1 MLELLF
7 QALSGIFRESLS
19 LFLALAPYLLL
30 GFGIAGLLY
39 GFIPSESIY
48 HHLGGRGVL
57 PTLKAALFGIPL
69 PLCSC
74 GVIPVAASLRKEGA
88 SKPATLSFLVSTPT
102 TGVDSILATYS
113 LLGPLF
119 AIFRPLTALLGG
131 LFVGN
136 TARVFL
142 KEESSKPEIKHS
154 HKLSKLPLSIRL
166 RESIFYGFGT
176 LIEDVGRWI
185 LLGVVL
191 GGGISYFVPKEFI
204 GRYLGNP
211 GIAFLFMLIIAV
223 PLYVCATGSIP
234 IAASLIMKGMSP
246 GAALVFLI
254 AGPATNTVTITVVAK
269 TLGRRAVIIY
279 LSSIIG
285 FALLAGLGFN
295 YLFKCLGSPVN
306 LITGGGR
313 GLPIWLSG
321 GAGVILFGL
330 ILKELLFK
338 RREEMEGMKYIFKVP
353 DMSCKHC
360 QMTIENV
367 LSKLPGVERVRVNL
381 ETKEVAVDGEIR
393 EERIIEAI
401 ERAGYSPEPKGGID
415 GLKNTL

>member
-1 MLELLF
+1 MLELLS
-7 QALSGIFRESLS
+7 QALSGIFKESLS

-48 HHLGGRGVL
+48 RHLGGRGVF
-57 PTLKAALFGIPL
+57 PTLKASLFGAPL

-88 SKPATLSFLVSTPT
+88 SKAATLSFLVSTPT

-119 AIFRPLTALLGG
+119 AVFRPLAALLGG

-136 TARVFL
+136 TARLFLRKEGEKAKSEHSHRLSKPPLSKRL
-142 KEESSKPEIKHS
+142 KE
-154 HKLSKLPLSIRL
+154 SI
-166 RESIFYGFGT
+166 SYGFGT
-176 LIEDVGRWI
+176 LVEDVGKWI
-185 LLGVVL
+185 LLGVIL
-191 GGGISYFVPKEFI
+191 GGTISYFVPEEFI
-204 GRYLGNP
+204 GRYLSNP
-211 GIAFLFMLIIAV
+211 VIAFLFMLVIAI

-269 TLGRRAVIIY
+269 TLGKKATIIY
-279 LSSIIG
+279 LISIIG

-295 YLFKCLGSPVN
+295 YLFRYMGSPVS

-313 GLPIWLSG
+313 VLPIWLSR
-321 GAGVILFGL
+321 GAGVILLCL
-330 ILKELLFK
+330 ILKEIFLK
-338 RREEMEGMKYIFKVP
+338 RREEVKGMRYIVEVP

-360 QMTIENV
+360 QMTIENA
-367 LSKLPGVERVRVNL
+367 LSKLPGVEKVRVNL
-381 ETKEVAVDGEIR
+381 ETKEVAVDGEI
-393 EERIIEAI
+393 EEGRVIETI
-401 ERAGYSPEPKGGID
+401 KKAGYNPKIKED
-415 GLKNTL
+415 

>member
-57 PTLKAALFGIPL
+57 PTLKAALFGVPL

-88 SKPATLSFLVSTPT
+88 SKSATLSFLVSTPT

-119 AIFRPLTALLGG
+119 AIFRPLAALLGG

-136 TARVFL
+136 TARAFL
-142 KEESSKPEIKHS
+142 KEEGEPKAQHIHISR
-154 HKLSKLPLSIRL
+154 LPLSIRL
-166 RESIFYGFGT
+166 KESVLYGFGT
-176 LIEDVGRWI
+176 LIEDVGKWI

-191 GGGISYFVPKEFI
+191 GGAISYFVPKEFI

-211 GIAFLFMLIIAV
+211 WLAFLFMLIIAV

-269 TLGRRAVIIY
+269 TLGRKAVVIY
-279 LSSIIG
+279 LVSIIG

-295 YLFKCLGSPVN
+295 YLFKYLGSPVA

-330 ILKELLFK
+330 ILKELFYK
-338 RREEMEGMKYIFKVP
+338 RREEVEGMRYIFEVP

-360 QMTIENV
+360 QMTIENA
-367 LSKLPGVERVRVNL
+367 LSKLPGVKKVIVNL
-381 ETKEVAVDGEIR
+381 ETKEVAVDGEAGQEIL
-393 EERIIEAI
+393 IETI
-401 ERAGYSPEPKGGID
+401 KRVGYSPKPKGGFND
-415 GLKNTL
+415 SKNTL